1 MLPHVSL
8 MLPQFLWIFF
18 MFPLLFLPI
27 SYFRSYNQKLQKLTS
42 YISLY
47 VSVYCNKLMYITL
60 HPLCLKLRK
69 VFFAFVFV
77 FFLFVCLFVFL
88 FCFVFPRKER
98 FQMQGDKSNP
108 ILIFSAK
115 NCLVKEIS
123 LPSWDLTT

>member
-47 VSVYCNKLMYITL
+47 VSVHCNKLMYITL
-60 HPLCLKLRK
+60 HPLCLKLRS
-69 VFFAFVFV
+69 V
-77 FFLFVCLFVFL
+77 FFLFLFLLFVFFFVFFVL
-88 FCFVFPRKER
+88 FCFVFSRKER
-98 FQMQGDKSNP
+98 FQMQGDENNP

-115 NCLVKEIS
+115 NSPVKETS
-123 LPSWDLTT
+123 SPSWDLTT

>member
-77 FFLFVCLFVFL
+77 FFFVCLFVFFFVL
-88 FCFVFPRKER
+88 FCFSKER
-98 FQMQGDKSNP
+98 KIPNARRQKQPNSYFQCEK
-108 ILIFSAK
+108 
-115 NCLVKEIS
+115 
-123 LPSWDLTT
+123 LPSKRNFFT